1 MSLIQQIKQDQ
12 LYARKAKDVLRA
24 NALTTLIGEAE
35 MVGKNANREVTDL
48 EVQATLKKF
57 VDNIESTIKALNPGD
72 HRIPD
77 LLSELEIYEKY
88 RPTQMDATE
97 LESAISLI
105 KNEINAGPKD
115 MGKIMGALKA
125 KFAGQY
131 DGKLANEL
139 VKKALL

>member
-12 LYARKAKDVLRA
+12 LYARKAKDVLCA

-35 MVGKNANREVTDL
+35 MVGKNANREVTDT
-48 EVQATLKKF
+48 EVQAMLKKF
-57 VDNIESTIKALNPGD
+57 VNNIELTIKVLNPGD

-88 RPTQMDATE
+88 QLAQMDANS
-97 LESAISLI
+97 LESAIVLI

-115 MGKIMGALKA
+115 MGKIMSALRA

-139 VKKALL
+139 VKKVLQ